1 MNVPN
6 NLRKYWAVLMFQVLF
21 TFYGSFCAHLG
32 NSTKKESNELYK
44 TVGAFKEIFP

>member
-6 NLRKYWAVLMFQVLF
+6 NLGKCGAVLMFQVLF

-32 NSTKKESNELYK
+32 NSTKKESNELYQI
-44 TVGAFKEIFP
+44 VGAFKEIFP